1 MSDVRE
7 INESG
12 LKQGVDEEI
21 VYQLTTTPWGSSP
34 GSVVVQV
41 FDVTAGSYSDVSET
55 VFSGDSSVSGDEI
68 SLPALGSLTAGH
80 IYRLEIRFTCG
91 SNVFETWMRIE
102 AEA

>member
-41 FDVTAGSYSDVSET
+41 FDVTAGAYTDVSET
-55 VFSGDSSVSGDEI
+55 VLSGDPSVSGDEI
-68 SLPALGSLTAGH
+68 SLPVLGSLTVGH
-80 IYRLEIRFTCG
+80 VYRLEVRFTCG
-91 SNVFETWMRIE
+91 SNVFEAWMRVE

>member
-21 VYQLTTTPWGSSP
+21 VYQLATTPWGSSP

-41 FDVTAGSYSDVSET
+41 FDVTAGGYADVSET
-55 VFSGDSSVSGDEI
+55 VLSGDSSISGDEI

-80 IYRLEIRFTCG
+80 VYRLEVRFTCG
-91 SNVFETWMRIE
+91 SNVFEAWMRIE
-102 AEA
+102 AEE

>member
-1 MSDVRE
+1 MTDVRE

-12 LKQGVDEEI
+12 LKQGADEEI
-21 VYQLTTTPWGSSP
+21 TYQLTTTPWGSSP

-41 FDVTAGSYSDVSET
+41 FDVTAGGYTDVSST
-55 VFSGDSSVSGDEI
+55 VLSGAASLSGDEI
-68 SLPALGSLTAGH
+68 TLPVLGSLTVGH
-80 IYRLEIRFTCG
+80 VYRLEVRFTCG